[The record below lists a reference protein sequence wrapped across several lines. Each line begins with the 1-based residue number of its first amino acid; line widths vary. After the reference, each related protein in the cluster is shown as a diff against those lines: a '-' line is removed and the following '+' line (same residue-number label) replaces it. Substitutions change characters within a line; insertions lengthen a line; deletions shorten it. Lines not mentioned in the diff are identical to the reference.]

1 MPPKS
6 RDVQLAAA
14 RKSKQLKKIQN
25 TKVNLLSLL
34 ETDDDLSDNFKE
46 DGIWADIDLEETIV
60 DKIEPSVFDIM
71 HQNSKDPAVF
81 NNSRPLTYHGN
92 SERTKRRKKAAAKAA
107 SIGSSNIT
115 DYFINNSTPNS
126 LLNGQQINTS

>member
-1 MPPKS
+1 MENVPKF
-6 RDVQLAAA
+6 RDVQLATA

-25 TKVNLLSLL
+25 TKVNLLSLF
-34 ETDDDLSDNFKE
+34 ETDDDLSDKFEE
-46 DGIWADIDLEETIV
+46 DGIWVDIDLEETI

-81 NNSRPLTYHGN
+81 NNSRPFTYHGN
-92 SERTKRRKKAAAKAA
+92 SERTKRQKKAAAKAA

-115 DYFINNSTPNS
+115 DYFINNSTPNL
-126 LLNGQQINTS
+126 LLNG

>member
-1 MPPKS
+1 MENVPKF
-6 RDVQLAAA
+6 RDVQLATA

-25 TKVNLLSLL
+25 TKVNLLSLF
-34 ETDDDLSDNFKE
+34 ETDDDLSDKFEE
-46 DGIWADIDLEETIV
+46 DGIWVDIDLEETI

-71 HQNSKDPAVF
+71 HQNSKDLAVF

-92 SERTKRRKKAAAKAA
+92 SERTKRQKKAAAKAA

-115 DYFINNSTPNS
+115 DYFINNSTPNL
-126 LLNGQQINTS
+126 LLNG

>member
-6 RDVQLAAA
+6 HNVQLAAA

-34 ETDDDLSDNFKE
+34 ETDDDLSDNFEE
-46 DGIWADIDLEETIV
+46 DGIWVDIDLEETI

-81 NNSRPLTYHGN
+81 NNSRPFTYHGILK
-92 SERTKRRKKAAAKAA
+92 EPKGEKKQLQKR
-107 SIGSSNIT
+107 
-115 DYFINNSTPNS
+115 
-126 LLNGQQINTS
+126 QV

>member
-1 MPPKS
+1 MLPKS
-6 RDVQLAAA
+6 RNVQLAAA

-25 TKVNLLSLL
+25 TKVNLLSWF
-34 ETDDDLSDNFKE
+34 ETDDDLSDNF
-46 DGIWADIDLEETIV
+46 DIDLEETI

-92 SERTKRRKKAAAKAA
+92 SEEPKGKK
-107 SIGSSNIT
+107 SSCKSSK
-115 DYFINNSTPNS
+115 YRF
-126 LLNGQQINTS
+126 L